1 MTEAEAI
8 EMVNFYASNA
18 LNSFSIWVSITFAFL
33 TVAYLAGGKLSQI
46 QIWIISPLYC
56 LTSGTFGLASV
67 VHVQSF
73 TVLTNTHPDFF
84 PAYLWPLPWSLMT
97 QLVLIGG
104 TLASLYFMW
113 DVRHPKT
120 GRPQ

>member
-1 MTEAEAI
+1 MTEAEVI

-18 LNSFSIWVSITFAFL
+18 LNSFSIWVSLTFAFL
-33 TVAYLAGGKLSQI
+33 TVAYLAGGKLSKVQV
-46 QIWIISPLYC
+46 WIISLLYF

-73 TVLTNTHPDFF
+73 AALTNSHPDFF

-97 QLVLIGG
+97 QSLLIGG
-104 TLASLYFMW
+104 TLGSFYFMW
-113 DVRHPKT
+113 DVRQSQ
-120 GRPQ
+120 G